1 MMGKGQKGALA
12 PADDELSLKKVST
25 SDTQGLDEEAA
36 KELLKKDVER
46 LAELHDLLY
55 ASRSHALL
63 VVLQGMDTSGK
74 DGTVRHVLQGLSPQ
88 GTSVHSFKQPTAE
101 ELQHDFLWRVHK
113 AVPELGTIG
122 IFNRSHYEDVLV
134 TRVHGLIGSGRAH
147 ERMRAIRQ
155 FERHLAAEGVV
166 VRKFFLHISEE
177 EQAQRIEERLKDP
190 RKRWKYSSSDLKER
204 QRWNDYQTAY
214 EDAIRRTSTGHSPW
228 YVVPSD
234 HKWYRNLAVARV
246 LVETLEDL
254 DLKWPEP
261 EVPSLRTVEKELEN
275 S

>member
-1 MMGKGQKGALA
+1 MGKGSRGAIA
-12 PADDELSLKKVST
+12 PADDDLSLRKISPQ
-25 SDTQGLDEEAA
+25 DTQGLDEEAA
-36 KELLKKDVER
+36 KELLKKDVDR
-46 LAELHDLLY
+46 LGELHDLLY
-55 ASRSHALL
+55 AARSHALL
-63 VVLQGMDTSGK
+63 IVLQGMDTSGK

-101 ELQHDFLWRVHK
+101 ELQHDFLWRIHK

-134 TRVHGLIGSGRAH
+134 TRVHGLIGNGRAH

-155 FERHLAAEGVV
+155 FERHLDAEGVV

-177 EQAQRIEERLKDP
+177 EQARRIEERLKDP
-190 RKRWKYSSSDLKER
+190 RKRWKYSPSDLEER
-204 QRWNDYQTAY
+204 KRWDDYQAAY
-214 EDAIRRTSTGHSPW
+214 EDAIRRTSTSHGPW
-228 YVVPSD
+228 YVIPAD
-234 HKWYRNLAVARV
+234 HKWYRNLAVARA

-254 DLKWPEP
+254 HLAWPQP
-261 EVPSLRTVEKELEN
+261 NVPPLAEVEKELDE